1 MLADLPAVRRRRVP
15 AAVTAI
21 LAVALAFAPAAA
33 ITGTS
38 ITGQGGAAASSPAR
52 SEALQLPSARRTPD
66 GTRIACAQPADCRVL
81 EAALVA
87 ATDALDPV
95 LPRTHRFSA
104 VTLVAPT
111 PAGQLAVVGARGSG
125 PPAATTLLVGDDLVR
140 RGVAFPPDRGR
151 VWIVVNPAVTR
162 AGTYLSA
169 EVLTHELVHVRT
181 RAADLPGPLWV
192 EEGYAVALTHRARG
206 PQAGPALE
214 SSPGGG
220 AEPAPQWP
228 ADDWLPTTSADYALA
243 GAVVESLAG
252 DIGWDGVARWYA
264 ATASGAPSLASAQQ
278 IKDDNRGG
286 VGVRS

>member
-1 MLADLPAVRRRRVP
+1 MADLPAVGRRSVP
-15 AAVTAI
+15 VAVAAI
-21 LAVALAFAPAAA
+21 LAVALAFSSAAA
-33 ITGTS
+33 MTGTTITGH
-38 ITGQGGAAASSPAR
+38 GGAAAPSPAR
-52 SEALQLPSARRTPD
+52 SEALLLHSVRRTPD

-81 EAALVA
+81 EAALAA
-87 ATDALDPV
+87 ATDVLDPV
-95 LPRTHRFSA
+95 LPRPHRFSA

-111 PAGQLAVVGARGSG
+111 PAGQLAVVGARGAG
-125 PPAATTLLVGDDLVR
+125 PPAATTLLVSDDLIR
-140 RGVAFPPDRGR
+140 RGLASPRDRGR
-151 VWIVVNPAVTR
+151 VWIVFNPAVTR
-162 AGTYLSA
+162 AGVDLSA

-192 EEGYAVALTHRARG
+192 EEGYAVALTHRALG
-206 PQAGPALE
+206 PQAGPALL

-228 ADDWLPTTSADYALA
+228 NDNWSPTTSADYALA

-264 ATASGAPSLASAQQ
+264 ATAGGAPSLASAQG

-286 VGVRS
+286 GRARS